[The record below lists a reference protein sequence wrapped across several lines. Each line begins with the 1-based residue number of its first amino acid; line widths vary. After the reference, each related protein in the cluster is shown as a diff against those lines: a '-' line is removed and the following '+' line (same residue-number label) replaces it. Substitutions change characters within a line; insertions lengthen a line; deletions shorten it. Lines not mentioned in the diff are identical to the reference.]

1 MRARLASELSFA
13 ASRHGSFTCCR
24 HAPTVSEWRGRLT
37 MHIRIVAATLLTSL
51 TLTITATAVHAQA
64 REEGRLLYAGQILT
78 DIRTERD
85 KGIPD
90 RLLERAYGIAV
101 FPDLSKVAFFAGGR
115 RGHGALVVR
124 DKQGRFTNP
133 VFVTMTGGS
142 FGWQW
147 GVALSD
153 IVLVFTTAKGI
164 EGINGGKVTLGADA
178 SVAAGP
184 VGRQASA
191 ATDAGFKAE
200 VYSYSRS
207 KGVFA
212 GLALDGTVI
221 TIDDAANAAFYK
233 KPGVTAGDVTTDDES
248 AKRFLAAV
256 ATSTSSATAQRTASA
271 ATPAGVPA
279 SAAPAAVT
287 GVSPAGHSTPGAAQS
302 FPLADPQPGQ
312 EPK

>member
-1 MRARLASELSFA
+1 
-13 ASRHGSFTCCR
+13 
-24 HAPTVSEWRGRLT
+24 
-37 MHIRIVAATLLTSL
+37 MHTRTSVVTLLAALALTSA
-51 TLTITATAVHAQA
+51 ATAVHAQA
-64 REEGRLLYAGQILT
+64 REEGRLLYADEVLKDLRGA
-78 DIRTERD
+78 RD
-85 KGIPD
+85 QAIPD

-101 FPDLSKVAFFAGGR
+101 FPDLTKVAFFAGGR

-153 IVLVFTTAKGI
+153 IVLVFTTPKGI

-200 VYSYSRS
+200 AYSYSRS

-221 TIDDAANAAFYK
+221 TIDDAANATFYK
-233 KPGVTAGDVTTDDES
+233 KPGVTAGDIIAGNVTTDDES
-248 AKRFLAAV
+248 ARRFLAAV
-256 ATSTSSATAQRTASA
+256 ASSTTSATPQRTASA
-271 ATPAGVPA
+271 TAAPATA
-279 SAAPAAVT
+279 SATAAPAAAT
-287 GVSPAGHSTPGAAQS
+287 GVSPSGHSAPAGAQT

>member
-1 MRARLASELSFA
+1 
-13 ASRHGSFTCCR
+13 
-24 HAPTVSEWRGRLT
+24 
-37 MHIRIVAATLLTSL
+37 MHIRTSVVTLLTSL
-51 TLTITATAVHAQA
+51 TLTIAATTVHAQA
-64 REEGRLLYAGQILT
+64 REEGRLLYAGQVLT

-101 FPDLSKVAFFAGGR
+101 FPDLTKVAFFAGGR

-153 IVLVFTTAKGI
+153 IVLVFTTPKGI

-207 KGVFA
+207 RGVFA

-221 TIDDAANAAFYK
+221 TIDDAANATFYK
-233 KPGVTAGDVTTDDES
+233 KPGVTAGDIIAGNVTTDDES
-248 AKRFLAAV
+248 ARRFLAAV
-256 ATSTSSATAQRTASA
+256 ASSTTSATPQRTASA
-271 ATPAGVPA
+271 TAAPATA
-279 SAAPAAVT
+279 SATAAPAAVT
-287 GVSPAGHSTPGAAQS
+287 GVSPSGHSAPAGAQT

>member
-1 MRARLASELSFA
+1 MR
-13 ASRHGSFTCCR
+13 
-24 HAPTVSEWRGRLT
+24 
-37 MHIRIVAATLLTSL
+37 IRTSVVTLLTSL
-51 TLTITATAVHAQA
+51 TLTIAATAVHAQA
-64 REEGRLLYAGQILT
+64 REEGRLLYAGQVLT
-78 DIRTERD
+78 DIRGERD
-85 KGIPD
+85 KGVPD

-101 FPDLSKVAFFAGGR
+101 FPDLTKVAFFAGGR
-115 RGHGALVVR
+115 RGHGVLVVR
-124 DKQGRFTNP
+124 DKNGRFTNP

-147 GVALSD
+147 GVALTD
-153 IVLVFTTAKGI
+153 IVLVFTTPKGI

-184 VGRQASA
+184 LGRQASA

-221 TIDDAANAAFYK
+221 TIDDAANATFYK
-233 KPGVTAGDVTTDDES
+233 KPGVTAGDIIAGNVTTDDES
-248 AKRFLAAV
+248 ARRFLAAV
-256 ATSTSSATAQRTASA
+256 ATSTTAAAPQRTASA
-271 ATPAGVPA
+271 AAPTPPNASA
-279 SAAPAAVT
+279 SAAPTAA
-287 GVSPAGHSTPGAAQS
+287 SGAAPATHAAPAPVQS

>member
-1 MRARLASELSFA
+1 
-13 ASRHGSFTCCR
+13 
-24 HAPTVSEWRGRLT
+24 
-37 MHIRIVAATLLTSL
+37 MHIRSSVVTLLASL
-51 TLTITATAVHAQA
+51 TLTAAATAVHAQA
-64 REEGRLLYAGQILT
+64 REEGRLLYSGQVLT
-78 DIRTERD
+78 DIRGQRD
-85 KGIPD
+85 QGIPD

-101 FPDLSKVAFFAGGR
+101 FPDLTKAAFFFGGR
-115 RGHGALVVR
+115 RGHGVLVVR
-124 DKQGRFTNP
+124 DKNGRFTNP

-147 GVALSD
+147 GVQLTD
-153 IVLVFTTAKGI
+153 VVLVFTTPKGV

-191 ATDAGFKAE
+191 ATDAGFRSE

-207 KGVFA
+207 HGVFA
-212 GLALDGTVI
+212 GLALDGSVI
-221 TIDDAANAAFYK
+221 TIDDRANAVFYQ
-233 KPGVTAGDVTTDDES
+233 KPGVTAGDILAGNVTTDDES

-256 ATSTSSATAQRTASA
+256 ASSTATAAPQRTASV
-271 ATPAGVPA
+271 TGPAVPSTTSM

-287 GVSPAGHSTPGAAQS
+287 AAPPATHEAAAGAQT

>member
-1 MRARLASELSFA
+1 
-13 ASRHGSFTCCR
+13 
-24 HAPTVSEWRGRLT
+24 
-37 MHIRIVAATLLTSL
+37 
-51 TLTITATAVHAQA
+51 
-64 REEGRLLYAGQILT
+64 
-78 DIRTERD
+78 
-85 KGIPD
+85 
-90 RLLERAYGIAV
+90 
-101 FPDLSKVAFFAGGR
+101 
-115 RGHGALVVR
+115 VR
-124 DKQGRFTNP
+124 DKEGRFTNP

-153 IVLVFTTAKGI
+153 IVLVFTTPKGI

-191 ATDAGFKAE
+191 ATDASFKAE

-221 TIDDAANAAFYK
+221 SIDDGANAAFYK
-233 KPGVTAGDVTTDDES
+233 KPGVTAGDIIAGNVTTDDES
-248 AKRFLAAV
+248 ARRFLAAV
-256 ATSTSSATAQRTASA
+256 ATSTTSETPQRTASA
-271 ATPAGVPA
+271 TPAPA
-279 SAAPAAVT
+279 TVSATAAPAAVT
-287 GVSPAGHSTPGAAQS
+287 GVSPGGHSASTAAQT

>member
-1 MRARLASELSFA
+1 
-13 ASRHGSFTCCR
+13 
-24 HAPTVSEWRGRLT
+24 
-37 MHIRIVAATLLTSL
+37 MHIRTSVVTLLASL
-51 TLTITATAVHAQA
+51 TLTIAVTTAHAQA

-85 KGIPD
+85 KGVPD

-101 FPDLSKVAFFAGGR
+101 FPDLTKVAFFAGGR
-115 RGHGALVVR
+115 RGHGVLVVR
-124 DKQGRFTNP
+124 DKEGRFTNP

-153 IVLVFTTAKGI
+153 IVLVFTTPKGI

-191 ATDAGFKAE
+191 ATDASFKAE

-221 TIDDAANAAFYK
+221 SIDDGANAAFYK
-233 KPGVTAGDVTTDDES
+233 KPGVTAGDIIAGNVTTDDES
-248 AKRFLAAV
+248 ARRFLAAV
-256 ATSTSSATAQRTASA
+256 ATSTTSETPQRTASA
-271 ATPAGVPA
+271 TPAPA
-279 SAAPAAVT
+279 TVSATAAPAAVT
-287 GVSPAGHSTPGAAQS
+287 GVSPGGHSASTAAQT

>member
-1 MRARLASELSFA
+1 MHMRTS
-13 ASRHGSFTCCR
+13 
-24 HAPTVSEWRGRLT
+24 V
-37 MHIRIVAATLLTSL
+37 VTLLAAL
-51 TLTITATAVHAQA
+51 TLTLTATATYAQA
-64 REEGRLLYAGQILT
+64 REEGRLLYAGQVLT

-101 FPDLSKVAFFAGGR
+101 FPDLTKAAFLVGGR
-115 RGHGALVVR
+115 RGHGVLVVR

-147 GVALSD
+147 GVQLTD
-153 IVLVFTTAKGI
+153 VVLVFTTAKGV
-164 EGINGGKVTLGADA
+164 EGINGSKVTLGADA

-200 VYSYSRS
+200 IYSYSRN
-207 KGVFA
+207 KGVF
-212 GLALDGTVI
+212 GGIALDGSVI
-221 TIDDAANAAFYK
+221 TMDDHANAAFYK
-233 KPGVTAGDVTTDDES
+233 KPGVAAGDILAGNVTTDDE
-248 AKRFLAAV
+248 AARRFLAAV
-256 ATSTSSATAQRTASA
+256 ATSTTTAAPVRSASA
-271 ATPAGVPA
+271 AGPALPA
-279 SAAPAAVT
+279 TDSMSAAPAAVT
-287 GVSPAGHSTPGAAQS
+287 AEPAATHGAGAGAQS
-302 FPLADPQPGQ
+302 FPLADPQPGK

>member
-1 MRARLASELSFA
+1 M
-13 ASRHGSFTCCR
+13 T
-24 HAPTVSEWRGRLT
+24 
-37 MHIRIVAATLLTSL
+37 AAT
-51 TLTITATAVHAQA
+51 VHAQA

-78 DIRTERD
+78 DIRGERD
-85 KGIPD
+85 RGIPD

-101 FPDLSKVAFFAGGR
+101 FPDLTKVAFFAGGR

-124 DKQGRFTNP
+124 DKNGRFTNP

-153 IVLVFTTAKGI
+153 IVLVFTTPKGI

-221 TIDDAANAAFYK
+221 TIDDGANAAFYK
-233 KPGVTAGDVTTDDES
+233 KPGVTAGDIIAGNVTTDDDS
-248 AKRFLAAV
+248 ARRFLAAV
-256 ATSTSSATAQRTASA
+256 ASSTTSATAQRTASA
-271 ATPAGVPA
+271 TPVPGAAAAT
-279 SAAPAAVT
+279 AAPAAVS
-287 GVSPAGHSTPGAAQS
+287 GVPPTNHAPAAAVQS